1 MAAFD
6 PDAYLAQKTSAPVA
20 FDPDAYLASK
30 TTPSEIPAARKPP
43 STLDVAT
50 SAPYKS
56 IAGMADVFLTA
67 PQNVANLAKMGFG
80 AAATALGKPEL
91 APEVTA
97 PSALV
102 AGLFQRAGLIKP
114 TEGMTTGQRLLDVAL
129 QSATGGAISPARTG
143 LEMAG
148 SALKGGIAGL
158 TGQTVTETTG
168 SPLAGIAASM
178 ATPSALTMAA
188 QAKQKAMS
196 AAQLRNQVR
205 DETIRKAQTEGY
217 LVTPGSITPS
227 AQNVLLER
235 LAGKTRTQQLAAVEN
250 QVVTDKLAR
259 RAAGLPEDTPLT
271 SEAMQ
276 AIRKEEFAKGY
287 APIGAI
293 GIVPVDKSFANKLN
307 DIESKYSGAGKSFPG
322 AIPQPVKNLVDGFKV
337 NQFDSADALEAS
349 RALREQAKGS
359 FRTGE
364 NALGKAQSDVAKAL
378 EDQIERHLTNA
389 GQPAQQILDQFRES
403 RRRMAV
409 SHSIEDAIVE
419 GGGAVNAR
427 KLAADLQSGKYLS
440 GDLKTIAAFANVA
453 RPVTPVPG
461 TMGTPGSQNFLGYG
475 AGGIAAGLG
484 ALAGGP
490 LTAAIGAVAPA
501 TTSAAARNYLLSK
514 MGQSR
519 ALPTYERPMINML
532 STQPSNNLF
541 MSTMTGLPVANQ
553 QSAP

>member
-178 ATPSALTMAA
+178 ATPSA
-188 QAKQKAMS
+188 
-196 AAQLRNQVR
+196 
-205 DETIRKAQTEGY
+205 
-217 LVTPGSITPS
+217 
-227 AQNVLLER
+227 
-235 LAGKTRTQQLAAVEN
+235 
-250 QVVTDKLAR
+250 
-259 RAAGLPEDTPLT
+259 
-271 SEAMQ
+271 
-276 AIRKEEFAKGY
+276 F
-287 APIGAI
+287 
-293 GIVPVDKSFANKLN
+293 
-307 DIESKYSGAGKSFPG
+307 
-322 AIPQPVKNLVDGFKV
+322 
-337 NQFDSADALEAS
+337 
-349 RALREQAKGS
+349 
-359 FRTGE
+359 
-364 NALGKAQSDVAKAL
+364 
-378 EDQIERHLTNA
+378 
-389 GQPAQQILDQFRES
+389 
-403 RRRMAV
+403 
-409 SHSIEDAIVE
+409 
-419 GGGAVNAR
+419 
-427 KLAADLQSGKYLS
+427 
-440 GDLKTIAAFANVA
+440 
-453 RPVTPVPG
+453 
-461 TMGTPGSQNFLGYG
+461 
-475 AGGIAAGLG
+475 
-484 ALAGGP
+484 
-490 LTAAIGAVAPA
+490 
-501 TTSAAARNYLLSK
+501 
-514 MGQSR
+514 
-519 ALPTYERPMINML
+519 
-532 STQPSNNLF
+532 
-541 MSTMTGLPVANQ
+541 
-553 QSAP
+553 

>member
-1 MAAFD
+1 
-6 PDAYLAQKTSAPVA
+6 
-20 FDPDAYLASK
+20 
-30 TTPSEIPAARKPP
+30 
-43 STLDVAT
+43 
-50 SAPYKS
+50 
-56 IAGMADVFLTA
+56 
-67 PQNVANLAKMGFG
+67 
-80 AAATALGKPEL
+80 
-91 APEVTA
+91 
-97 PSALV
+97 
-102 AGLFQRAGLIKP
+102 
-114 TEGMTTGQRLLDVAL
+114 
-129 QSATGGAISPARTG
+129 
-143 LEMAG
+143 
-148 SALKGGIAGL
+148 
-158 TGQTVTETTG
+158 
-168 SPLAGIAASM
+168 
-178 ATPSALTMAA
+178 
-188 QAKQKAMS
+188 
-196 AAQLRNQVR
+196 LRNQVR

-235 LAGKTRTQQLAAVEN
+235 IAGKTRTQQLAAVEN

-276 AIRKEEFAKGY
+276 AIRKEEFIKGY

-293 GIVPVDKSFANKLN
+293 GIVPVDRSFANKLN

-322 AIPQPVKNLVDGFKV
+322 AIPQPVKNLIDGFKV

-490 LTAAIGAVAPA
+490 FTAAIGAVAPA